1 MQDLIGFQ
9 KPWTNNMFLNSINP
23 KNNQKIN
30 TWEILSQSDVDLK
43 INQTYNSYL
52 EWRET
57 KLPFRLSCLE
67 ELSSL
72 LIERSKEYAVLMADE
87 MGKPLAQG
95 IAEVEKCA
103 WLCDYYHENATS
115 FLKSKNIKTNNY
127 KSFITFEPIGPV
139 LGVMPWNFP
148 FWQVFRFAI
157 PSLTAG
163 NGAILKH
170 ASNVQGC
177 ASAIQKCFLDAG
189 YYENIFTNL
198 CIPGSQVNSVIENPM
213 VAAITLTGST
223 PAGKAVAKK
232 AGECLKKTVLELGGS
247 DPYVIFD
254 DAEIDIAVEAC
265 IAGRILNAGQSCI
278 AAKRLI
284 VTKRNATEF
293 TEKLKSKLA
302 LKIMGDPLD
311 DVDIGPMVSL
321 SAREEVNNLV
331 QNSIQR
337 GAKLLLG
344 GKINSDVGSYYP
356 ITLLTKVK
364 PGMPAFDD
372 EIFGPVFSVIIAKD
386 DDEAIML
393 ANKTEF
399 GLGSAIFTSNI
410 EKGKEIASKK
420 MQAGACFVND
430 FVKSDPR
437 LPFGGIKMS
446 GYGRELS
453 EYGMLEFV
461 NIKTVVIKSN
471 N

>member
-1 MQDLIGFQ
+1 MYLE
-9 KPWTNNMFLNSINP
+9 SINP
-23 KNNQKIN
+23 KNNQIIN
-30 TWEILSQSDVDLK
+30 SWDIHNAEEVDIIINKANDAFLDWRMSDL
-43 INQTYNSYL
+43 T
-52 EWRET
+52 
-57 KLPFRLSCLE
+57 FRLNCLE
-67 ELSSL
+67 DISVL
-72 LIERSKEYAVLMADE
+72 LKERSKEYAIIMADE
-87 MGKPLAQG
+87 MGKPIQQG
-95 IAEVEKCA
+95 IAEIEKCA
-103 WLCDYYHENATS
+103 LLCEYYFHNAPE
-115 FLKSKNIKTNNY
+115 FLKPRNIKTDY
-127 KSFITFEPIGPV
+127 FKSFITFEPIGLI
-139 LGVMPWNFP
+139 LGIMPWNFP

-157 PSLTAG
+157 PSLIAG

-177 ASAIQKCFLDAG
+177 ADAIQCCFLDAG
-189 YYENIFTNL
+189 YYENIFSNI
-198 CIPGSQVNSVIENPM
+198 CIPSKQVSSVIENPKI
-213 VAAITLTGST
+213 VAVTLTGST

-284 VTKRNATEF
+284 VTKSNVNEF

-321 SAREEVNNLV
+321 SAREDVNNLV
-331 QNSIQR
+331 QQSIQK

-344 GKINSDVGSYYP
+344 GEIPSGKGSYYP
-356 ITLLTKVK
+356 ITLLTDVK
-364 PGMPAFDD
+364 PGMPAFDE
-372 EIFGPVFSVIIAKD
+372 EIFGPVFTVIVAKD
-386 DDEAIML
+386 NDEAIIL
-393 ANKTEF
+393 ANQTEF
-399 GLGSAIFTSNI
+399 GLGSAIFTNDI
-410 EKGKEIASKK
+410 KKGEEIATGK
-420 MQAGACFVND
+420 MQSGACFIND

-461 NIKTVVIKSN
+461 NIKTVAIKSN